1 MPKFKKD
8 GVVRDE
14 FWPQDLAGD
23 KAGQEQAG
31 QLVRSIR
38 LGLALK
44 KTGVLTDAQVK
55 TYVGIYNGK
64 PPEDSELVPF
74 GKVFEKTPIDLTED
88 EKTVFIELRRRF
100 LPF

>member
-1 MPKFKKD
+1 MPVYKKD

-14 FWPQDLAGD
+14 FWLSDLAGD
-23 KAGQEQAG
+23 KAGLEQAS
-31 QLVRSIR
+31 QLVKSIR

-44 KTGVLTDAQVK
+44 KTGVLTDDQVK

-64 PPEDSELVPF
+64 TPDNSELVPF